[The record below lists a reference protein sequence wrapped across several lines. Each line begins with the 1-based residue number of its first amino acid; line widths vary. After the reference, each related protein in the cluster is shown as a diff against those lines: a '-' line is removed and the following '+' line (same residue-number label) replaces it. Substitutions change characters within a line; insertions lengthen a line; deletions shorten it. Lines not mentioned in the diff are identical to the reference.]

1 MRLASHKVFLSSAA
15 GSKDGSNVKPFKPA
29 AEERKTL
36 CEASLSPMGDENQF
50 SKRLGVHYTKDE
62 EKIEKRNRE
71 KNEERLMQ
79 VTCKICYRVFATKN
93 SRDRH
98 VQKFHSDKLDLE
110 ETSVLEK
117 KLEKRLNLK
126 CPHCNRCFKY
136 EFSREYHVERRH
148 KEDKLEEYCCTV
160 CKRVFKMETSLKRH
174 MVSHE
179 PAPFSCKYC
188 DVKVSRRD
196 NLKKH
201 IERAHKL
208 LNLNFDLIR
217 KQEVWK
223 CKLCSEDFG
232 KNRLRFEE
240 HLVLKSAYSD
250 ANSLT
255 RHIAWKHREPVDY
268 KCSECEASFKLKSS
282 LTRHKKQEHG

>member
-1 MRLASHKVFLSSAA
+1 
-15 GSKDGSNVKPFKPA
+15 
-29 AEERKTL
+29 
-36 CEASLSPMGDENQF
+36 
-50 SKRLGVHYTKDE
+50 
-62 EKIEKRNRE
+62 
-71 KNEERLMQ
+71 
-79 VTCKICYRVFATKN
+79 
-93 SRDRH
+93 
-98 VQKFHSDKLDLE
+98 
-110 ETSVLEK
+110 
-117 KLEKRLNLK
+117 
-126 CPHCNRCFKY
+126 
-136 EFSREYHVERRH
+136 
-148 KEDKLEEYCCTV
+148 
-160 CKRVFKMETSLKRH
+160 METSLKRH

-240 HLVLKSAYSD
+240 HLVLKSCQRKGEILEVNKQGKLQCEECHRSYSD